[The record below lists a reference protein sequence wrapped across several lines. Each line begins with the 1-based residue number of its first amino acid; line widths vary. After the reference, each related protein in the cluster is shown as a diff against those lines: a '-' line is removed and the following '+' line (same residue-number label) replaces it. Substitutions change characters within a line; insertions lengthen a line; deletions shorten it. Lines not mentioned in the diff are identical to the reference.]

1 VDEEESSVSPKNV
14 LPKEVLSPK
23 EVLPKIVPDQFEN
36 FENFDNTLEICSWL
50 IERPSILQL
59 ANKMLDA
66 KSSSPGII
74 PETFSN
80 FSGNMSTRPSSEGS
94 RTSPDIFSSDII
106 VDNVRII

>member
-1 VDEEESSVSPKNV
+1 MDEEESSVSPKNV

-23 EVLPKIVPDQFEN
+23 EVLPKIVPDQ

-106 VDNVRII
+106 VVNVRII